1 MGAQLSYLYSTI
13 SPYVYPT
20 LKYGT
25 YALSSYL
32 TFLLLRFY
40 IYDRTYEKE
49 PPPKSMSKT
58 VLKKIRGKGKVQESL
73 KTSPKPTVQL
83 STVKNDT
90 IITGQIWEEI
100 LRAGFVYLNQNHEYC
115 NKINVFPVPDGDTGK
130 FLKFYSPKPKKDNLS
145 NTSLMYTLRS
155 TQG

>member
-13 SPYVYPT
+13 SYVYPT

-73 KTSPKPTVQL
+73 KFLNKNIIFGNCWPRDYFSL
-83 STVKNDT
+83 SLSLNVCVLIFQKGDFIIFIPCISKEILLFDEMLKNDHFFT
-90 IITGQIWEEI
+90 
-100 LRAGFVYLNQNHEYC
+100 
-115 NKINVFPVPDGDTGK
+115 
-130 FLKFYSPKPKKDNLS
+130 
-145 NTSLMYTLRS
+145 TL
-155 TQG
+155 

>member
-13 SPYVYPT
+13 SYVYPT

-49 PPPKSMSKT
+49 PPPKSLSKT

-83 STVKNDT
+83 STFLAPISIK
-90 IITGQIWEEI
+90 
-100 LRAGFVYLNQNHEYC
+100 FVS
-115 NKINVFPVPDGDTGK
+115 
-130 FLKFYSPKPKKDNLS
+130 FLPPKSQPWIRQSIKHPW
-145 NTSLMYTLRS
+145 
-155 TQG
+155 